1 MKKIL
6 VVDDKVGFTDAL
18 KEIFVTRGYIVSTAH
33 DGEEALEK
41 VRGDVPDLVILDIMM
56 PKMDGLRV
64 AGTLRSDSV
73 LKDIPVVMLTAR
85 TEIQDTKQGLDL
97 GAAAYVAKP
106 FKMEALIGIVDG
118 LIGRSAA

>member
-6 VVDDKVGFTDAL
+6 VVDDEVGFTDTL
-18 KEIFVTRGYIVSTAH
+18 KEIFVTRGYAVATAH

-56 PKMDGLRV
+56 PKMDGLKV